1 MEYQKISSLVD
12 NDVVPSASNKP
23 SIFRTRNWVEIK
35 DDIRGVYSPN
45 KEIRFKTAILR
56 SSLYDYSD
64 AYIFVKG
71 NISVN
76 NNAAAAAAENNT
88 NIKAV
93 FKIVLHLLTA

>member
-23 SIFRTRNWVEIK
+23 SIFRTRNWVEIN

-71 NISVN
+71 NISAN

>member
-23 SIFRTRNWVEIK
+23 SIFRTRNWVEIN

-56 SSLYDYSD
+56 GLVYMITVMRIYLLKEI
-64 AYIFVKG
+64 YQLI
-71 NISVN
+71 IMQLQLLL
-76 NNAAAAAAENNT
+76 
-88 NIKAV
+88 
-93 FKIVLHLLTA
+93 KIILI